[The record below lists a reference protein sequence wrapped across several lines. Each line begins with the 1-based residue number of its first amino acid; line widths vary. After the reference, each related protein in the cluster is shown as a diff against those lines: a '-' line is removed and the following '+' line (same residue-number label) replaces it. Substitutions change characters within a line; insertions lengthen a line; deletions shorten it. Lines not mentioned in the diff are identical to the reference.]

1 MLLRNFR
8 LIIGQESRC
17 VRQEAR
23 DVTCQKV
30 FEIDGEEN
38 KQRCSFSE
46 QSVRHSSAPSLF
58 TKKEKCSCP
67 RDGANANVTRK
78 IILEVKHAE
87 DN

>member
-1 MLLRNFR
+1 MRP
-8 LIIGQESRC
+8 SRGT
-17 VRQEAR
+17 R

-58 TKKEKCSCP
+58 TKKKSVL
-67 RDGANANVTRK
+67 A
-78 IILEVKHAE
+78 LEME
-87 DN
+87 LTQM